1 MHFMFSIFSSLLFTL
16 AFSSRLPMLRWRGGG
31 SVIGSAISH
40 ASDSDSLDPE
50 LNHDLRMSA
59 LRDAYFEEFVN
70 RTANVFDKEKLED
83 VKKSILEA
91 CSESMRNMQLSTSID
106 SNVWKVNMH
115 LLRSMFLWLND
126 L

>member
-1 MHFMFSIFSSLLFTL
+1 
-16 AFSSRLPMLRWRGGG
+16 MLRWRGGG